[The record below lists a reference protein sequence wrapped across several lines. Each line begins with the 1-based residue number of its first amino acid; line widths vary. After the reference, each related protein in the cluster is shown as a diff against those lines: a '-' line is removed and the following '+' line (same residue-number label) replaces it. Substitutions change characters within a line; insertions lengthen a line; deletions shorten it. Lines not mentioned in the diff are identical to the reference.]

1 MPPISI
7 NQSKAL
13 FFHDNYVENVL
24 TIAARHDVP
33 THLLHVEVTESMAW
47 LDEEAFIRTL
57 DALRRAG
64 IGLSLDDFGKGY
76 SSMAMLHSFGFDTI
90 KLDRKVFYGEKGFDD
105 ESKHIVSTLI
115 SLSHDLGKNVVSEGI
130 ETQEQVQFLRD
141 RRCDMIQGFYYSRP
155 MPKEDYWKR
164 LTETEGEKSKK

>member
-1 MPPISI
+1 MEREEFLKKFIDRIHKIGCTCSI
-7 NQSKAL
+7 
-13 FFHDNYVENVL
+13 
-24 TIAARHDVP
+24 
-33 THLLHVEVTESMAW
+33 
-47 LDEEAFIRTL
+47 
-57 DALRRAG
+57 
-64 IGLSLDDFGKGY
+64 DDFSSGY
-76 SSMAMLHSFGFDTI
+76 SSLNMLKEFNFDTI
-90 KLDRKVFYGEKGFDD
+90 KLDRKFFYGEKGFDD